1 MLGYIERRLLVGIPV
16 VWGVATLVFFLMRIL
31 PGDPAQL
38 MLQSTG
44 GTAEQIARLR
54 HNLGLDQPLLVQY
67 FHFITGALHGD
78 LGTSLRTNQ
87 PVTQE
92 IFTQLPSTL
101 ELTVAGMAI
110 AVIVGIALGVISAI
124 WQHSWVDS
132 VSMIVAMFGICAPS
146 FWLGM
151 VLIFFFSLRLGWF
164 PATGTGGLNRLVLPA
179 FTLGLGAAAVIA
191 RLVRSSMIEALT
203 QEYVVTA
210 RAKGLSQTTVT
221 LRHALKN
228 ALIPAVTLV
237 GLQFGALLGGAV
249 IIETVFARQ
258 GIGRLAVTAILAK
271 DYTVVQGVVLFAAIA
286 YVVIN
291 LLIDVLYGFID
302 PRIRYR

>member
-1 MLGYIERRLLVGIPV
+1 MLGYIERRLLIGIPV
-16 VWGVATLVFFLMRIL
+16 IWGVATLVFFLMRIL

-78 LGTSLRTNQ
+78 LGSSLRSNQ
-87 PVTQE
+87 PVTKE
-92 IFTQLPSTL
+92 IFQQLPSTL

-110 AVIVGIALGVISAI
+110 AVVVGIGLGVISAI

-132 VSMIVAMFGICAPS
+132 LSMSVAMFGICAPN
-146 FWLGM
+146 FWLGI

-164 PATGTGGLNRLVLPA
+164 PATGTAGLSRLVLPS

-191 RLVRSSMIEALT
+191 RLVRSSMVEALA

-210 RAKGLSQTTVT
+210 RAKGLSQSAVT

-249 IIETVFARQ
+249 IIEIVFARQ

-271 DYTVVQGVVLFAAIA
+271 DYTVVQGVVLFAAVA
-286 YVVIN
+286 YVIIN

-302 PRIRYR
+302 PRIRYK

>member
-1 MLGYIERRLLVGIPV
+1 
-16 VWGVATLVFFLMRIL
+16 L

-54 HNLGLDQPLLVQY
+54 HNLGLDQPILVQY
-67 FHFITGALHGD
+67 LHFITGALHGD
-78 LGTSLRTNQ
+78 LGTSLRSNQ
-87 PVTQE
+87 PVTKE
-92 IFTQLPSTL
+92 IFQQLPSTL
-101 ELTVAGMAI
+101 ELTIAGMAI
-110 AVIVGIALGVISAI
+110 AVVVGIGLGIISAI
-124 WQHSWVDS
+124 LQHTWIDS
-132 VSMIVAMFGICAPS
+132 LSMSIAMFGICAPS
-146 FWLGM
+146 FWLGI

-164 PATGTGGLNRLVLPA
+164 PATGTAGLSRLVLPA

-191 RLVRSSMIEALT
+191 RLVRSSMIDALA

-210 RAKGLSQTTVT
+210 RAKGLSQSAVT

-249 IIETVFARQ
+249 IIEIVFARQ

-271 DYTVVQGVVLFAAIA
+271 DYTVVQGVVLFAAVA
-286 YVVIN
+286 YVIIN
-291 LLIDVLYGFID
+291 LIIDVLYGFID
-302 PRIRYR
+302 PRIRYK